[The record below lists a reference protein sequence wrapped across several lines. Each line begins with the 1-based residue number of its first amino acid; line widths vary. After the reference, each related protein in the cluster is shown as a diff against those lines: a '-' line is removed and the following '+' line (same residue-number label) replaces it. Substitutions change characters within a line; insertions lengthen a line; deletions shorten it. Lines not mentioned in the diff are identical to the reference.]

1 MRLFIR
7 LIAIVLAVAM
17 AVVLFLKFGPWSAAV
32 PADAGASA
40 DAVATAGGEPAV
52 DGSAAAP
59 AVPAGSGS
67 TAAPSG
73 PLPPLD
79 APLAAI
85 LPELERRAASG
96 DAAAACRIAA
106 GRASCG
112 WLRAQR
118 EHHLAWAASS
128 QRRLEANAATASPE
142 AAARGM
148 REFQA
153 ELERRESQL
162 DAVEARC
169 ADVPTPTPGQVAA
182 DWRRAAQLGSRSAM
196 RLWASGRAIQP
207 NGILDALDELVAY
220 RAEGPAMA
228 RQLVAEGDL
237 AMTLALANATAPLSS
252 RSMTLLGQA
261 VEEDPALSLALFR
274 RALAALEGAGDAPG
288 AERLR
293 AQVAER
299 VEVVSGLLPPE
310 MLAEAGRRS
319 LEFAAWQ
326 PVDVRDTTTTL
337 DARGQGILA
346 LPQHCQAEA
355 GEPLPVDFRI
365 HRRPAT
371 PL

>member
-1 MRLFIR
+1 MRLFVR
-7 LIAIVLAVAM
+7 LIAVVLAVVM
-17 AVVLFLKFGPWSAAV
+17 GVVLFLKFGPWSAAV
-32 PADAGASA
+32 PADAGASV
-40 DAVATAGGEPAV
+40 DAVVAADGEPAV
-52 DGSAAAP
+52 DGAAATTVAPAGPAAP
-59 AVPAGSGS
+59 A
-67 TAAPSG
+67 G

-85 LPELERRAASG
+85 LPELERRAAAG
-96 DAAAACRIAA
+96 EAAAACRIAA
-106 GRASCG
+106 DRATCG

-118 EHHLAWAASS
+118 EHHLAWAANS
-128 QRRLEANAATASPE
+128 QRRLEANAASASPE

-169 ADVPTPTPGQVAA
+169 AGVPTPTPGQVAA

-207 NGILDALDELVAY
+207 NGILDAMDELVAY

-228 RQLVAEGDL
+228 RRLVAEGDL

-252 RSMTLLGQA
+252 RTMTLLGQA

-274 RALAALEGAGDAPG
+274 RALAALESAGERAG

-293 AQVAER
+293 TQVAER

-326 PVDVRDTTTTL
+326 PVNVRDITTTL

-346 LPQHCQAEA
+346 LAQHCQAEA
-355 GEPLPVDFRI
+355 GEPLPEDFRI
-365 HRRPAT
+365 HRRRAT